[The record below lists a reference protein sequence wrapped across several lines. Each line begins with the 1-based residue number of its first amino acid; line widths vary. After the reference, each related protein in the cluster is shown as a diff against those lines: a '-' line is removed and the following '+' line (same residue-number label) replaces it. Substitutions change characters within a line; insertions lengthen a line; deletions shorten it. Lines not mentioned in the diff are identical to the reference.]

1 MNEKSSQSTRI
12 MPVDCNL
19 QQAFT
24 ISAYQ
29 KSLDMKEVLF
39 CEFTPEKFYTQYMEP
54 WKNVD
59 RLFCIVEDWISDAMV
74 KASAFT
80 IDAQGSIL
88 NARQFGPRINSVFR

>member
-1 MNEKSSQSTRI
+1 M
-12 MPVDCNL
+12 
-19 QQAFT
+19 QQILT

-29 KSLDMKEVLF
+29 KSLDMKEVLS
-39 CEFTPEKFYTQYMEP
+39 CKFTQEKFYAKYMEP
-54 WKNVD
+54 WKNFD

-88 NARQFGPRINSVFR
+88 NAGPMPDNSVFG

>member
-1 MNEKSSQSTRI
+1 

-19 QQAFT
+19 QQALT

-39 CEFTPEKFYTQYMEP
+39 CEFTLEKFYTQYMEP

-59 RLFCIVEDWISDAMV
+59 YRLFCIVEDWISDAMD

-88 NARQFGPRINSVFR
+88 NAG